1 MGMDFSLKS
10 QVVEIDRDAER
21 RYHFAALRTNHAA
34 LKGEYWPSSSPLK
47 DTYYFQN
54 NDTASHDTL
63 VKSVEK
69 LKIDMKIPPI
79 GEKFSMQLPAVLFD
93 GINEIGYNLAVWK
106 KENSISDDEYKK
118 TVEKVSLDFIL
129 GYYDARDAI
138 EKDVETMKN
147 FFKSQSKDL
156 YKTKA
161 DVMKEIW
168 KVFEEKSGLKMPPLD
183 EEFLAELAEIPAVEE
198 ATFKHPWGIASKL
211 YKSEAIDAFGFK
223 YLLGVFET
231 VPEAEEAFNKWNAE
245 FVQAQADMQSELD
258 QWSKQENARLDADT
272 AGQAAMKAVLDQ
284 GRA

>member
-69 LKIDMKIPPI
+69 LKIDMKIPPM

-129 GYYDARDAI
+129 GYYDARDKI

-168 KVFEEKSGLKMPPLD
+168 KVFEE
-183 EEFLAELAEIPAVEE
+183 AR
-198 ATFKHPWGIASKL
+198 T
-211 YKSEAIDAFGFK
+211 
-223 YLLGVFET
+223 
-231 VPEAEEAFNKWNAE
+231 
-245 FVQAQADMQSELD
+245 DMESELD
-258 QWSKQENARLDADT
+258 QWSKQEQARLDADV
-272 AGQAAMKAVLDQ
+272 AGQEA
-284 GRA
+284 